1 MYLRG
6 VRVCLS
12 SDRGTSALGHKQPL
26 SITPGERLVSG
37 YSGRSA
43 HVSQALLIRGVHQS
57 PTKSIARVLSNC
69 SGESTTPCSSIRSI
83 TARWDRALYQYQPGS
98 IGVSDVQWVDFTL
111 SCYAMRHLCRLFS
124 SSVVVRCPLC
134 GLAQVSWT
142 LSFRSILTC
151 GGAP

>member
-1 MYLRG
+1 MYSR
-6 VRVCLS
+6 RIKCTARPNKSRSANSHVCLS
-12 SDRGTSALGHKQPL
+12 AQWNCCK
-26 SITPGERLVSG
+26 
-37 YSGRSA
+37 SGRSA